1 MVSFGMSILRYFQN
15 LHEIRPQKMEIPKVG
30 NLPPEFPVRVRVS
43 ECELWV
49 QPQPKRLPHGL
60 IRALLRGVLG
70 EECSLECG
78 LVTLLLSLWFYG

>member
-1 MVSFGMSILRYFQN
+1 MVSFYKSISRYFKN
-15 LHEIRPQKMEIPKVG
+15 LHEIHPRKMEILKVG

-43 ECELWV
+43 EWELWV
-49 QPQPKRLPHGL
+49 RTQLKRLPHGL
-60 IRALLRGVLG
+60 IQALLEGVLG